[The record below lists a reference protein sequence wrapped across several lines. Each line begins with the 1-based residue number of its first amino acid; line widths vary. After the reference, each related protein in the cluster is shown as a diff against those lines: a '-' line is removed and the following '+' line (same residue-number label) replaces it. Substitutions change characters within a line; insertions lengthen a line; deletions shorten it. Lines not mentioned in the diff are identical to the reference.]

1 MTEKC
6 SARPAQATEFI
17 WSNNV
22 AADSFFVDL
31 DRLNTFRPQLEQ
43 ELSHALRAALFTSRG
58 SLHPANLPQI
68 VSSEIDLFFA
78 YLREP
83 ATAQAQER
91 GAALAGIGLA
101 HSAMLRSG
109 EILRRFVLTYTAG
122 EFNPPWFERV
132 EGFHRDVL
140 SGYFRDYEAKILIEQ
155 ERIRSAL
162 QQTLHRYTVQ
172 LETAAEVAR
181 TAISTLDLGALLT
194 TVVDLI
200 GERLAL
206 DYVAIYL
213 LDDDNRFVDLRAA
226 TGLEGR
232 HRLSGRHR
240 LKANGGSMV
249 ARCLLT
255 KRYILSEGDSEATLG
270 ETATLPNTQS
280 EIVLP
285 LITRGK
291 VIGALSVQTTQPG
304 MFSSQDVTG
313 FQIMSD
319 QLANAI
325 ENARLYTNAQQ
336 RAEDLAQA
344 YDQLK
349 ELETLKDQFM
359 QNVSHELRTPLT
371 MIRGYAELLM
381 MDDTVAASLDRSE
394 ALQVILRNTQALTE
408 LVADILSM
416 LEASATRMAVTV
428 ASMFDAVRD
437 SVFSFQYLAER
448 NGLALEATLPEN
460 GSGYE
465 VIARQDHLRRIA
477 DNLLANAI
485 KFTPAGGRVL
495 VRLWESEE
503 RVYLEVADTG
513 IGIPSHL
520 QERIFERFFQV
531 DSSQRRVHG
540 GAGLGLAL
548 VRELV
553 ESYSGTVTAASPG
566 KDQGSVFT
574 VMLPR
579 VTTLSL

>member
-1 MTEKC
+1 M
-6 SARPAQATEFI
+6 
-17 WSNNV
+17 
-22 AADSFFVDL
+22 AADLFLTDTNRF
-31 DRLNTFRPQLEQ
+31 NTLRPELEQ
-43 ELSHALRAALFTSRG
+43 ALTKALRAALFTSRG
-58 SLHPANLPQI
+58 SLHPSSLPQI
-68 VSSEIDLFFA
+68 VNSEIDLFLA
-78 YLREP
+78 YLQEP
-83 ATAQAQER
+83 ATDKAQEW
-91 GAALAGIGLA
+91 GARMAGIGLG
-101 HSAMLRSG
+101 HGAMLHIG
-109 EILRRFVLTYTAG
+109 EILRSFVLTNTIG
-122 EFNPPWFERV
+122 DVHLPHFERV
-132 EGFHRDVL
+132 EGFHYDVL
-140 SGYFRDYEAKILIEQ
+140 SGYFRDYEAKVLIEQ

-200 GERLAL
+200 SERLAL

-213 LDDDNRFVDLRAA
+213 LDDDNRYVDLRAA

-240 LKANGGSMV
+240 LKANGGSIV

-255 KRYILSEGDSEATLG
+255 KRYVLSEGDTEVTPD
-270 ETATLPNTQS
+270 ETATLPDTQS

-291 VIGALSVQTTQPG
+291 VIGALSAQTTRLG
-304 MFSSQDVTG
+304 VFSSQDVTG

-381 MDDTVAASLDRSE
+381 MDDTLAASLDRSE

-408 LVADILSM
+408 LVADILAM

-428 ASMFDAVRD
+428 VSIFDAVRD

-448 NGLALEATLPEN
+448 NGLTLEAELPET
-460 GSGYE
+460 GAGYE
-465 VIARQDHLRRIA
+465 VMARQDHLRRIA

-485 KFTPAGGRVL
+485 KFTPVGGRVS

-513 IGIPSHL
+513 IGIPAHL
-520 QERIFERFFQV
+520 QKRIFERFFQV

-548 VRELV
+548 VKELV
-553 ESYSGTVTAASPG
+553 ESYGGTVTAASPG
-566 KDQGSVFT
+566 KDQGSVLT

-579 VTTLSL
+579 VTPLSL